1 MRTGIMHILGVSN
14 PQVLCGHLFL
24 TGSGGSIPYIMG
36 SDHFEGSSGRVLVI
50 RVGLVSRL
58 DGDDAL
64 KVALRLYKGMAR
76 KDLKVL
82 PEEQLSQVAKLP
94 GGVPF
99 SKMDAD
105 LIVTVG
111 GDGTVLKTCMGI
123 PKPETPI
130 LAVNMGR
137 RGYLTEVDPENAM
150 HAIESYIKGTCKREE
165 HAKLS
170 ITVEGE
176 TTVDGLNE
184 AVITSGTPSKM
195 LHFMVSIDKSQLLEF
210 RGDGLIVSTPTGSTA
225 YSLSAGGP
233 IVDNSV
239 EAFVVTF
246 ICPLEHL
253 TPLVLS
259 MDNRIKVELM
269 DPKLKGTLVVDGRL
283 QRELH
288 PQTSVTIT
296 RSPHKAV
303 FVRLGPIRSLRGL
316 MRLRPTPRNTH

>member
-1 MRTGIMHILGVSN
+1 MNSAVHISRDTSTKARPFANGFTIYSWFGSLDHASGV
-14 PQVLCGHLFL
+14 VLA
-24 TGSGGSIPYIMG
+24 TK
-36 SDHFEGSSGRVLVI
+36 
-50 RVGLVSRL
+50 VGLVSRL
-58 DGDDAL
+58 DGDEAL
-64 KVALRLYKGMAR
+64 KVAVKLYKGMTK
-76 KDLKVL
+76 KDLNVL
-82 PEEQLSQVAKLP
+82 PEEQLSQLAKLP

-111 GDGTVLKTCMGI
+111 GDGTVLKTCMFI

-150 HAIESYIKGTCKREE
+150 HAIDSFVKGTCKREE
-165 HAKLS
+165 RAKLTAV
-170 ITVEGE
+170 IEGE
-176 TTVDGLNE
+176 TAIDGLNE
-184 AVITSGTPSKM
+184 VVITSGTPSKM

-233 IVDNSV
+233 VVDNSV

-253 TPLVLS
+253 TPLVVS

-269 DPKLKGTLVVDGRL
+269 APKLKGTLVVDGRL
-283 QRELH
+283 QRELQ
-288 PQTSVTIT
+288 PQTAVTIA
-296 RSPHKAV
+296 RSSHKAV

-316 MRLRPTPRNTH
+316 MRLRPMQRNAQ

>member
-1 MRTGIMHILGVSN
+1 MVTK
-14 PQVLCGHLFL
+14 
-24 TGSGGSIPYIMG
+24 
-36 SDHFEGSSGRVLVI
+36 
-50 RVGLVSRL
+50 VGLVSRL

-64 KVALRLYKGMAR
+64 KVALKLHKAMIKKG
-76 KDLKVL
+76 LEVL
-82 PEEQLSQVAKLP
+82 PEEQLSQVARLP
-94 GGVPF
+94 GGISF

-111 GDGTVLKTCMGI
+111 GDGTVLKTCMSI

-150 HAIESYIKGTCKREE
+150 HAIESFIKGTCKREE
-165 HAKLS
+165 RAKLTAM
-170 ITVEGE
+170 IKGE
-176 TTVDGLNE
+176 TAIDGLNE
-184 AVITSGTPSKM
+184 MVITSMTPSKM

-233 IVDNSV
+233 ILDNSV
-239 EAFVVTF
+239 DAFVVTF
-246 ICPLEHL
+246 ICPLEPL
-253 TPLVLS
+253 TPLVVS
-259 MDNRIKVELM
+259 MDNSIKVELVA
-269 DPKLKGTLVVDGRL
+269 PKLKGRLVIDGRL
-283 QRELH
+283 QRELQ
-288 PQTSVTIT
+288 PQASVTIT

-316 MRLRPTPRNTH
+316 MRLRPMQKNIQ

>member
-1 MRTGIMHILGVSN
+1 
-14 PQVLCGHLFL
+14 VLA
-24 TGSGGSIPYIMG
+24 
-36 SDHFEGSSGRVLVI
+36 LVT
-50 RVGLVSRL
+50 RVGLASRL

-64 KVALRLYKGMAR
+64 KVALKLHKSMTKKGF
-76 KDLKVL
+76 KVL

-99 SKMDAD
+99 SKMDVD

-111 GDGTVLKTCMGI
+111 GDGTVLKTCMSI
-123 PKPETPI
+123 PRRETPI

-150 HAIESYIKGTCKREE
+150 HAIESFIKGTCKREE
-165 HAKLS
+165 RVKLS
-170 ITVEGE
+170 AMIEGE
-176 TTVDGLNE
+176 TAVDGLNE
-184 AVITSGTPSKM
+184 VVITSGTPSKM

-239 EAFVVTF
+239 EAFVMTF

-253 TPLVLS
+253 TPLVVS
-259 MDNRIKVELM
+259 MSNRIKVDLVA
-269 DPKLKGTLVVDGRL
+269 PKLRGTLVVDGRF
-283 QRELH
+283 QRELQ
-288 PQTSVTIT
+288 PQASVTIA
-296 RSPHKAV
+296 RSSHKAV
-303 FVRLGPIRSLRGL
+303 FVRLGPVRSLRGL
-316 MRLRPTPRNTH
+316 MRLRPMRPNMQGPSNPATLRDTV

>member
-1 MRTGIMHILGVSN
+1 MHTINSGFRLLRRASD
-14 PQVLCGHLFL
+14 PVLA
-24 TGSGGSIPYIMG
+24 TK
-36 SDHFEGSSGRVLVI
+36 
-50 RVGLVSRL
+50 VGLVSRL
-58 DGDDAL
+58 DGDAAL
-64 KVALRLYKGMAR
+64 KVAVRLHKDMTKKG
-76 KDLKVL
+76 LKVL
-82 PEEQLSQVAKLP
+82 PEEQLSQAAKLP

-111 GDGTVLKTCMGI
+111 GDGTVLKTCMSI

-150 HAIESYIKGTCKREE
+150 HAIESYIKGTCKTEE
-165 HAKLS
+165 RTKLS
-170 ITVEGE
+170 VAIEGE
-176 TTVDGLNE
+176 GPIDGLNE
-184 AVITSGTPSKM
+184 VVIASGTPSKM
-195 LHFMVSIDKSQLLEF
+195 LHFIVSIDKSQLLEF

-225 YSLSAGGP
+225 YALSANGP

-239 EAFVVTF
+239 DAFVVTF

-253 TPLVLS
+253 TPLVVS
-259 MDNRIKVELM
+259 MDNRIKVELVA
-269 DPKLKGTLVVDGRL
+269 PKLKGTLVVDGRV
-283 QRELH
+283 QRELQ
-288 PQTSVTIT
+288 PQTSVTMA

-316 MRLRPTPRNTH
+316 MRLRPMQRNTQ

>member
-1 MRTGIMHILGVSN
+1 
-14 PQVLCGHLFL
+14 
-24 TGSGGSIPYIMG
+24 
-36 SDHFEGSSGRVLVI
+36 LVTK
-50 RVGLVSRL
+50 VGLVSRL
-58 DGDDAL
+58 DGDAAL
-64 KVALRLYKGMAR
+64 KVAVRLHKEMTKKG
-76 KDLKVL
+76 LKVL
-82 PEEQLSQVAKLP
+82 PEEQLSQVGKLP

-111 GDGTVLKTCMGI
+111 GDGTVLKTCMSI

-150 HAIESYIKGTCKREE
+150 HAIESYIKGTCKTEE
-165 HAKLS
+165 RTKLCVA
-170 ITVEGE
+170 IEGE
-176 TTVDGLNE
+176 SSFDGLNE
-184 AVITSGTPSKM
+184 VVIASGTPSKM

-225 YSLSAGGP
+225 YSLSANGP
-233 IVDNSV
+233 IMDNSV

-253 TPLVLS
+253 TPLVVS
-259 MDNRIKVELM
+259 MNNRIKVELV
-269 DPKLKGTLVVDGRL
+269 DPKLKGTLVVDGRV
-283 QRELH
+283 QRELQ
-288 PQTSVTIT
+288 PQTSVTIS
-296 RSPHKAV
+296 RSSHKAV

-316 MRLRPTPRNTH
+316 MRLRPMPRNAQYPTRE

>member
-1 MRTGIMHILGVSN
+1 MRLDASN
-14 PQVLCGHLFL
+14 PHVLCGRLFL
-24 TGSGGSIPYIMG
+24 DVSGGSIPYIMS

-64 KVALRLYKGMAR
+64 KVALKLYKGMTR

-150 HAIESYIKGTCKREE
+150 HAIEAYMKGTCKREE

-176 TTVDGLNE
+176 ATVDGLNE

>member
-1 MRTGIMHILGVSN
+1 
-14 PQVLCGHLFL
+14 
-24 TGSGGSIPYIMG
+24 
-36 SDHFEGSSGRVLVI
+36 LVTT
-50 RVGLVSRL
+50 VGLVSRL

-64 KVALRLYKGMAR
+64 KFALKLYKSMT
-76 KDLKVL
+76 KKHLIVV

-94 GGVPF
+94 GGMPF
-99 SKMDAD
+99 SKMNAD

-111 GDGTVLKTCMGI
+111 GDGTVLKTCMSI

-150 HAIESYIKGTCKREE
+150 YAVESFVKGACKKEE
-165 HAKLS
+165 RVKLS
-170 ITVEGE
+170 ATIQGE
-176 TTVDGLNE
+176 SAVDGLNE
-184 AVITSGTPSKM
+184 VVITSGAPSKM
-195 LHFMVSIDKSQLLEF
+195 LHFLVSIDKSQLLEF

-239 EAFVVTF
+239 QAFVMTF

-253 TPLVLS
+253 SPLVVS
-259 MDNRIKVELM
+259 MDNKITVQLVA
-269 DPKLKGTLVVDGRL
+269 PKLKGTLVVDGRF
-283 QRELH
+283 QREL
-288 PQTSVTIT
+288 QSQSSVTIA

-303 FVRLGPIRSLRGL
+303 FVRLGPVRSLRGL
-316 MRLRPTPRNTH
+316 MRLRPMQRNTQ

>member
-1 MRTGIMHILGVSN
+1 MATKI
-14 PQVLCGHLFL
+14 
-24 TGSGGSIPYIMG
+24 
-36 SDHFEGSSGRVLVI
+36 
-50 RVGLVSRL
+50 GLVSKL
-58 DGDDAL
+58 DEDDAV
-64 KVALRLYKGMAR
+64 KVALKLYKAMT
-76 KDLKVL
+76 KKEVKIL
-82 PEEQLSQVAKLP
+82 PEDQFSQMAKLP

-105 LIVTVG
+105 LIVTIG
-111 GDGTVLKTCMGI
+111 GDGTVLKTCMSI

-130 LAVNMGR
+130 LAINMGR

-150 HAIESYIKGTCKREE
+150 HAIESFIKGTCKREE
-165 HAKLS
+165 RTKLS
-170 ITVEGE
+170 ATIEGE
-176 TTVDGLNE
+176 PAIDGLNE
-184 AVITSGTPSKM
+184 VVITSGTPSKM

-253 TPLVLS
+253 TPLVVS
-259 MDNRIKVELM
+259 TNNKIKVELM
-269 DPKLKGTLVVDGRL
+269 APKLKGTLVVDGRF
-283 QRELH
+283 QRELQ
-288 PQTSVTIT
+288 PQTSVTIA
-296 RSPHKAV
+296 RSSHKAV

-316 MRLRPTPRNTH
+316 MRLRPMQRNTQ

>member
-1 MRTGIMHILGVSN
+1 LATKI
-14 PQVLCGHLFL
+14 
-24 TGSGGSIPYIMG
+24 
-36 SDHFEGSSGRVLVI
+36 
-50 RVGLVSRL
+50 GLVSKL
-58 DGDDAL
+58 DEDDAV
-64 KVALRLYKGMAR
+64 KVALKLYKAMT
-76 KDLKVL
+76 KKEVKIL
-82 PEEQLSQVAKLP
+82 PEDQFSQMAKLP

-105 LIVTVG
+105 LIVTIG
-111 GDGTVLKTCMGI
+111 GDGTVLKTCMSI

-130 LAVNMGR
+130 LAINMGR

-150 HAIESYIKGTCKREE
+150 HAIESFIKGTCKREE
-165 HAKLS
+165 RTKLS
-170 ITVEGE
+170 ATIEGE
-176 TTVDGLNE
+176 SAIDGLNE
-184 AVITSGTPSKM
+184 VVITSGTPSKM

-253 TPLVLS
+253 TPLVVS
-259 MDNRIKVELM
+259 TNNKIKVELM
-269 DPKLKGTLVVDGRL
+269 APKLKGTLVVDGRF
-283 QRELH
+283 QRELQ
-288 PQTSVTIT
+288 PKTAVTIA

-303 FVRLGPIRSLRGL
+303 FVRLGPIRSLRGI
-316 MRLRPTPRNTH
+316 MRLRPMQRNNQ